1 MTMDDSQLPLSPWLE
16 RGRLLTLEETAEI
29 LSVSKPTLYRIL
41 GANELPWVRVGSN
54 RRIDPQDLQRF
65 ITNQKRFGTP
75 ESEPSEDT
83 A

>member
-1 MTMDDSQLPLSPWLE
+1 MNDSQLPSPQWLE

-41 GANELPWVRVGSN
+41 GTNELPWVRVGSN
-54 RRIDPQDLQRF
+54 RRIDPQDLQQY
-65 ITNQKRFGTP
+65 IKNQKRFGSP
-75 ESEPSEDT
+75 ESEPNEDT